1 MSKKKIYITTPI
13 YYSSGNPHIGHAF
26 TTILGD
32 VLSKYKRK
40 IGYDVYFLT
49 GMDEHGQKIE
59 EKAKEAKLTPKE
71 LVDNYAKVF
80 KDLWNLL
87 GIDYSFFIR
96 TTDSYHVK
104 AVQDI
109 FSSLYKKG
117 FIYLG
122 TWKGLYC
129 VSCEENYT
137 KNQAVKKEN
146 DENLYCAVGHNL
158 TLREEESYF
167 LKIKQFKKY
176 LSSFLHD
183 PNLIYPV
190 SRVNELFN
198 SFLNNEDFDDLSISR
213 SNFKWGIPIKENS
226 KHVIYVWLDALSSY
240 LTGLGYLQKNDKN
253 FLNYWESQDCE
264 IIQLM
269 AKEITR
275 FHCIY
280 WPIMLEMLG
289 LRKPT
294 HYISHG
300 WIITE
305 KGKMSKSLGNVLDPI
320 YFVNKYGRDAFR
332 YYLVKEISIKEDSI
346 FSEELFV
353 SVFNKDLA
361 NTIGNLIN
369 RTIGMVNKYVGGV
382 VPKYENPSVKENVI
396 FLNKILDFDKK
407 IIEVIEKNNIQKIV
421 KVIQDFMIECNQFIE
436 FTKPWNLKKENKI
449 DELNSFLTLVVNS
462 VKRIIYYLEPI
473 LIDGTKIAWSQFN

>member
-176 LSSFLHD
+176 LS
-183 PNLIYPV
+183 
-190 SRVNELFN
+190 
-198 SFLNNEDFDDLSISR
+198 
-213 SNFKWGIPIKENS
+213 
-226 KHVIYVWLDALSSY
+226 
-240 LTGLGYLQKNDKN
+240 
-253 FLNYWESQDCE
+253 
-264 IIQLM
+264 
-269 AKEITR
+269 
-275 FHCIY
+275 
-280 WPIMLEMLG
+280 
-289 LRKPT
+289 
-294 HYISHG
+294 
-300 WIITE
+300 
-305 KGKMSKSLGNVLDPI
+305 
-320 YFVNKYGRDAFR
+320 
-332 YYLVKEISIKEDSI
+332 
-346 FSEELFV
+346 
-353 SVFNKDLA
+353 
-361 NTIGNLIN
+361 
-369 RTIGMVNKYVGGV
+369 
-382 VPKYENPSVKENVI
+382 
-396 FLNKILDFDKK
+396 
-407 IIEVIEKNNIQKIV
+407 
-421 KVIQDFMIECNQFIE
+421 
-436 FTKPWNLKKENKI
+436 
-449 DELNSFLTLVVNS
+449 
-462 VKRIIYYLEPI
+462 
-473 LIDGTKIAWSQFN
+473 

>member
-1 MSKKKIYITTPI
+1 M
-13 YYSSGNPHIGHAF
+13 N
-26 TTILGD
+26 
-32 VLSKYKRK
+32 
-40 IGYDVYFLT
+40 
-49 GMDEHGQKIE
+49 
-59 EKAKEAKLTPKE
+59 
-71 LVDNYAKVF
+71 
-80 KDLWNLL
+80 
-87 GIDYSFFIR
+87 
-96 TTDSYHVK
+96 
-104 AVQDI
+104 
-109 FSSLYKKG
+109 
-117 FIYLG
+117 
-122 TWKGLYC
+122 
-129 VSCEENYT
+129 
-137 KNQAVKKEN
+137 
-146 DENLYCAVGHNL
+146 
-158 TLREEESYF
+158 
-167 LKIKQFKKY
+167 
-176 LSSFLHD
+176 D

-346 FSEELFV
+346 FSEELFI

-473 LIDGTKIAWSQFN
+473 LIDGTKIAWSQFNIKEKNLNIN